1 MVNNYLGAH
10 KRIVAI
16 SAIETLS
23 EVEVDSDSA
32 EMKAA
37 LKGVATAG
45 LVLPSQMGALVET

>member
-1 MVNNYLGAH
+1 M
-10 KRIVAI
+10 AI

-23 EVEVDSDSA
+23 EVEVDSDSV

-37 LKGVATAG
+37 LKGVGTG